1 MKKVRLCLI
10 SGSQARAPLVS
21 QERQIT
27 RANIY
32 YKSEITEVIEYLLQ
46 MRETSVMCGKMN
58 KTNQNF
64 GQLEFNTMYNI
75 VNMKRL

>member
-21 QERQIT
+21 QERQIS

-46 MRETSVMCGKMN
+46 MREIIIIIIIIITNLFTVGK
-58 KTNQNF
+58 
-64 GQLEFNTMYNI
+64 
-75 VNMKRL
+75 KRSSKIN